1 MTHRLRLAL
10 AALLLWLPALAQA
23 EPVLRI
29 GVIGEL
35 AGTHANLRTTASAG
49 LVAGMAARG
58 LTYFD
63 GQVSMACLLCDVL
76 PTAANGGV
84 VDDVTPEGEAGQRV
98 TFRLKPGLKWDDGTP
113 LTARDFVLAWT
124 VGRAPDSAYAWRSRL
139 AEEIWSVTAP
149 DDRTVEVRRRGRS
162 CRPNDFRFAP
172 LPSRLEGA
180 LAAGDA
186 RGYAHKSLYV
196 TAPTT
201 RGLYNG
207 PYRVS
212 GFTGAPGD
220 RQRLVLERNP
230 HWAGPKPTF
239 DRVEFVYRPTAAAMA
254 QALAAGEVDL
264 MANAS
269 LDIADEVARSAPG
282 RFVDVRRA
290 GRPLMQVALN
300 HDDPRLADARVR
312 RALLEALDRPA
323 LAASFGPKTV
333 AATSFLTP
341 RFPHF
346 DKTIAAGS
354 GRTGAAA
361 RLLDEAGWTL
371 DADDIRRAA
380 DGRTLSFRLAV
391 QRSQI
396 DKPFVAAIVD
406 AWRGIGV
413 EARIEPWGGI
423 AQLTASNPPPMALFG
438 YLLEGATDI
447 DFEVFGRR
455 SIPRPDEVRNGLNI
469 FRYRNAEVDRVVELM
484 RGACDAA
491 ELAPAYATLQRRV
504 AEDLPLLPLFF
515 MPEAHLL
522 PPGLVPP
529 QEGRLAYLLTEEVES
544 WRWRSAGNTR

>member
-1 MTHRLRLAL
+1 MTRRLGLVL
-10 AALLLWLPALAQA
+10 AAALVAVSAPTQA
-23 EPVLRI
+23 EEVLRI
-29 GVIGEL
+29 GVIGQF
-35 AGTHANLRTTASAG
+35 AGTHANLRTTGSASLA
-49 LVAGMAARG
+49 AGMAARG

-63 GQVSMACLLCDVL
+63 GQVNMACLLCDRL
-76 PTAANGGV
+76 PTVANGGV
-84 VDDVTPEGEAGQRV
+84 VDDVTPEGGAGQRV

-139 AEEIWSVTAP
+139 AEEIWSVAAP

-172 LPSRLEGA
+172 LPTRLEGA

-186 RGYAHKSLYV
+186 RGYADKSLYV
-196 TAPTT
+196 TAPAT

-207 PYRVS
+207 PYRVARLD
-212 GFTGAPGD
+212 GAPAD
-220 RQRLVLERNP
+220 AQKLVLGRNP
-230 HWAGPKPTF
+230 HWSGPRPAF
-239 DRVEFVYRPTAAAMA
+239 DRVEFVYRTTAAAMA

-269 LDIADEVARSAPG
+269 LEVADRVARAAPG
-282 RFVDVRRA
+282 RFVDVRRES
-290 GRPLMQVALN
+290 RPLMQVALN
-300 HDDPRLADARVR
+300 HDDPRLADVRVR
-312 RALLEALDRPA
+312 RALLDALDRPA

-341 RFPHF
+341 RFAYF
-346 DKTIAAGS
+346 DRSIGGGARRAGE
-354 GRTGAAA
+354 AA
-361 RLLDEAGWTL
+361 RLLDDAGWKPGP
-371 DADDIRRAA
+371 DGIRRAA

-391 QRSQI
+391 HRSHI

-406 AWRGIGV
+406 AWRRIGV
-413 EARIEPWGGI
+413 EARIEPWLGI
-423 AQLTASNPPPMALFG
+423 AQLTANDPPPMALFG
-438 YLLEGATDI
+438 YMLEGATDI
-447 DFEVFGRR
+447 DFDVFASH
-455 SIPRPDEVRNGLNI
+455 SIPKPDEVRNGLNI

-515 MPEAHLL
+515 TPEAHLL
-522 PPGLVPP
+522 PPNLVRPS
-529 QEGRLAYLLTEEVES
+529 QRRLAYLLAEEVEH
-544 WRWRSAGNTR
+544 WRLRR